1 MSSML
6 NQFITTD
13 SLMQSAINAFAEW
26 RTTRKGKGPT
36 PEHLWLLVKPLTK
49 HYSLSQITKN
59 LNLNIAQLRAKL
71 DNLSTSEENIPQLVE
86 CSQQFSQLTA
96 SNKMSECSIE
106 FDCKHASSVK
116 LSGLNINELKQMVSL
131 LISEAPCYN

>member
-59 LNLNIAQLRAKL
+59 LHLNITQVRQ
-71 DNLSTSEENIPQLVE
+71 SIHIRREYTSV
-86 CSQQFSQLTA
+86 
-96 SNKMSECSIE
+96 
-106 FDCKHASSVK
+106 
-116 LSGLNINELKQMVSL
+116 G
-131 LISEAPCYN
+131 